1 MIAVILALSD
11 ANVGL
16 LGAAALAALGGV
28 LIAVVNAVASNRNAK
43 AALSAT
49 KAIDKA
55 LGTPNGHGNVVE
67 MQERLLINFAEHATQ
82 NAREHAEG
90 RKYAEE
96 TRSDVVDVRT
106 HVQDLAA
113 KLEKHL
119 SSRPT

>member
-28 LIAVVNAVASNRNAK
+28 LIAVVNAVVSNRNAK

-67 MQERLLINFAEHATQ
+67 MQERLLLDFAEHATQ
-82 NAREHAEG
+82 NAREHAE
-90 RKYAEE
+90 
-96 TRSDVVDVRT
+96 VRG
-106 HVQDLAA
+106 HVEDMRTLVEALAS
-113 KLEKHL
+113 KLERHL
-119 SSRPT
+119 SDHRAAPTDVGA